1 MLNVS
6 SPFIKVFFRAGAL
19 GTLEEIR
26 DDTVAKLL
34 SFMQSWVRGYV
45 SRKQYQKLQEQRV
58 ALIVVQR
65 NLRKFLK
72 MRTWKWFNMWQR
84 VKPLLNVTRIEDE
97 IKALEEKA
105 AKALE
110 ELEKE
115 TKLRKQ
121 LEADKAALQE
131 EKNNLLTTLE
141 STKGNVSDFLDKQ
154 AKLQSQKADLEAQ
167 VNVSIVVSNIDGDI
181 VTNMNV
187 DSYIVPFYLLSRYIY
202 RL

>member
-1 MLNVS
+1 M
-6 SPFIKVFFRAGAL
+6 FFRAGAL

-26 DDTVAKLL
+26 DDTLAKLI
-34 SFMQSWVRGYV
+34 SFLQSWIRGFI
-45 SRKQYQKLQEQRV
+45 SRKKYEKLQAQRI
-58 ALIVVQR
+58 ALCVVQR

-72 MRTWKWFNMWQR
+72 MRTWKWFNLWVR

-105 AKALE
+105 AKAEE

-115 TKLRKQ
+115 TKMRKD
-121 LEADKAALQE
+121 LEAAMAKLQE

-167 VNVSIVVSNIDGDI
+167 LNVS
-181 VTNMNV
+181 MNF
-187 DSYIVPFYLLSRYIY
+187 SHFGTK
-202 RL
+202 

>member
-1 MLNVS
+1 M
-6 SPFIKVFFRAGAL
+6 SPSLHQVFFRAGAL

-26 DDTVAKLL
+26 DDTLAKLMT
-34 SFMQSWVRGYV
+34 FMQSWIRGYI
-45 SRKQYQKLQEQRV
+45 SRKSFEKLQEQRV

-72 MRTWKWFNMWQR
+72 MRTWKWFNLWQR

-105 AKALE
+105 AKAE
-110 ELEKE
+110 EALEKE
-115 TKLRKQ
+115 TKLRKELQ
-121 LEADKAALQE
+121 AGMAKLQE

-167 VNVSIVVSNIDGDI
+167 LNVGLVFFFI
-181 VTNMNV
+181 
-187 DSYIVPFYLLSRYIY
+187 LLN
-202 RL
+202 

>member
-1 MLNVS
+1 MPAPLHQ
-6 SPFIKVFFRAGAL
+6 VFFRAGAL

-26 DDTVAKLL
+26 DDTLAKLMT
-34 SFMQSWVRGYV
+34 FMQAWIRGYI
-45 SRKQYQKLQEQRV
+45 SRKSFEKLQEQRV

-72 MRTWKWFNMWQR
+72 MRTWKWFNLWQR

-105 AKALE
+105 AKAEE

-115 TKLRKQ
+115 TKLRKELQ
-121 LEADKAALQE
+121 AAMAKLQE

-167 VNVSIVVSNIDGDI
+167 LNVSSAFS
-181 VTNMNV
+181 T
-187 DSYIVPFYLLSRYIY
+187 Y
-202 RL
+202 

>member
-1 MLNVS
+1 MPAPLHQ
-6 SPFIKVFFRAGAL
+6 VFFRAGAL

-26 DDTVAKLL
+26 DDTLAKLMT
-34 SFMQSWVRGYV
+34 FMQAWIRGYV
-45 SRKQYQKLQEQRV
+45 SRKSFEKLQEQRV

-72 MRTWKWFNMWQR
+72 MRTWKWFNLWQR

-105 AKALE
+105 AKAEE

-115 TKLRKQ
+115 TKLRKELQ
-121 LEADKAALQE
+121 AGMAKLQE

-167 VNVSIVVSNIDGDI
+167 LNVSSAFS
-181 VTNMNV
+181 T
-187 DSYIVPFYLLSRYIY
+187 Y
-202 RL
+202 